1 MKITNFPLIIL
12 ALLAIFFISGCS
24 RSSINDYTTLKQKA
38 LEIPPDFEL
47 TPPKDKKDKSE
58 IKSDETLEE
67 IDNGTY
73 DIESLLSKSLQN
85 SDENSNENDKTEQDN
100 ASQYP
105 DDQQMSIEDFITD
118 QIENIDSKQKINEEA
133 AVVNDDNEF
142 YDLVNENQSSEIA
155 EQDSNELNLSSE
167 EKFLEDLSDVE
178 EIITLP
184 EDEQLQSQRST
195 GSSYESDE
203 FLSAEDLNDL
213 LDRVDSLFEDQLSGD

>member
-1 MKITNFPLIIL
+1 MKITNFPLTFL

-67 IDNGTY
+67 FDNETY
-73 DIESLLSKSLQN
+73 DIESLLSESLQN
-85 SDENSNENDKTEQDN
+85 PDENSNENNETEQDN

-105 DDQQMSIEDFITD
+105 DDQPMSIEDFITD
-118 QIENIDSKQKINEEA
+118 QIENIDNKQQINEEA

-142 YDLVNENQSSEIA
+142 YDLVDENQSSEIA
-155 EQDSNELNLSSE
+155 EQDSNESNLSSE
-167 EKFLEDLSDVE
+167 DKFLEDLSDVE

-195 GSSYESDE
+195 GSNYESDE
-203 FLSAEDLNDL
+203 FLSSEDLNDL

>member
-1 MKITNFPLIIL
+1 MKISNFPLIFL
-12 ALLAIFFISGCS
+12 ALLVIFFVSGCS
-24 RSSINDYTTLKQKA
+24 RGSINDYTTLKQKA
-38 LEIPPDFEL
+38 LEIPPDFDL

-67 IDNGTY
+67 FDNETY
-73 DIESLLSKSLQN
+73 DIESLLSESLQN
-85 SDENSNENDKTEQDN
+85 PDENSNENNETEQDN

-105 DDQQMSIEDFITD
+105 DDQPMSIEDFITD
-118 QIENIDSKQKINEEA
+118 QIENIDNKQQINEET

-142 YDLVNENQSSEIA
+142 YDLVDENQSSEIA
-155 EQDSNELNLSSE
+155 EQDSNEFNLSSE

-203 FLSAEDLNDL
+203 FLSSEDLNDL

>member
-1 MKITNFPLIIL
+1 MKITNFPLTFL

-38 LEIPPDFEL
+38 LEIPPDFDL

-67 IDNGTY
+67 FDNETY
-73 DIESLLSKSLQN
+73 DIESLLSESLQN
-85 SDENSNENDKTEQDN
+85 PDENSNENNETEQDN

-105 DDQQMSIEDFITD
+105 DDQPMSIEDFITD
-118 QIENIDSKQKINEEA
+118 QIENIDNKQQINEEA

-142 YDLVNENQSSEIA
+142 YDLVDENQSSEIA
-155 EQDSNELNLSSE
+155 EQDSNESNLSSE
-167 EKFLEDLSDVE
+167 DKFLEDLSDVE

-195 GSSYESDE
+195 GSNYESDE
-203 FLSAEDLNDL
+203 FLSSEDLNDL

>member
-67 IDNGTY
+67 FDNGTY

-85 SDENSNENDKTEQDN
+85 PDENLNENDKTEQDN

-118 QIENIDSKQKINEEA
+118 QIENIDNKQKINEEA

-142 YDLVNENQSSEIA
+142 YDLVDENQSSEIA
-155 EQDSNELNLSSE
+155 EQDSNESNLSSE
-167 EKFLEDLSDVE
+167 DKFLEDLSDVE

-195 GSSYESDE
+195 GSNYESDE
-203 FLSAEDLNDL
+203 FLSSEDLNDL

>member
-1 MKITNFPLIIL
+1 MKITNFPLIFL

-38 LEIPPDFEL
+38 LEIPPDFDL

-67 IDNGTY
+67 FDNETY
-73 DIESLLSKSLQN
+73 DIESLLSESLQN
-85 SDENSNENDKTEQDN
+85 PDENSNENNETEQDN

-105 DDQQMSIEDFITD
+105 DDQPMSIEDFITD
-118 QIENIDSKQKINEEA
+118 QIENIDNKQQINEEA

-142 YDLVNENQSSEIA
+142 YDLVDENQSSEIA
-155 EQDSNELNLSSE
+155 EQDSNEFNLSSE

-203 FLSAEDLNDL
+203 FLSSEDLNDL